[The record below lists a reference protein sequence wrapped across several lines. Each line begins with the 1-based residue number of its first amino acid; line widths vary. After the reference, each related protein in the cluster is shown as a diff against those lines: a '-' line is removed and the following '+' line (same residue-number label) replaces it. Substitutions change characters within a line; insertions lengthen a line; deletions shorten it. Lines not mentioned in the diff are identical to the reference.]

1 MPSPKGKTPVPRTPK
16 TSPWAEAADPANK
29 PQSLSRERIRQIER
43 QALFKV
49 AVALRARGL
58 YPEDLL

>member
-1 MPSPKGKTPVPRTPK
+1 MSRTKKPPVPRTPK
-16 TSPWAEAADPANK
+16 TSPWAEAADPASR
-29 PQSLSRERIRQIER
+29 PQSLSRERVRQIER

-49 AVALRARGL
+49 AVELRKRGL